1 MARGSIPVFATAI
14 LSFRFVWAHWR
25 ELLRIGWFSVLALLI
40 VTLGLDSFDV
50 MRGGRGSAVADLTRW
65 LLDLGGH
72 TIIATV
78 VLVSWH
84 RLVSMEL
91 TGKRSTLSL
100 AFGPREWRYFLVWI
114 VLSVAFV
121 AVAAAALV
129 ALVMV
134 QFLAMLL
141 LYLLLLLL
149 GLGDALVVG
158 QRDQFVVV
166 LWISLFFAV
175 PVASYVTGRLMLVLP
190 ALALDRRRPFR
201 DAWRLSA
208 GNGWRLVIATMMV
221 LVPVQSVAAL
231 FANMAAAAQDTMAY
245 YPLAVAAAVF
255 LFLLIVLTGTV
266 LSLFSLQLDT
276 AGQDEESFRP
286 EIAAAE

>member
-1 MARGSIPVFATAI
+1 MRRFSYT
-14 LSFRFVWAHWR
+14 SFSFFCS
-25 ELLRIGWFSVLALLI
+25 E
-40 VTLGLDSFDV
+40 VTLEEV
-50 MRGGRGSAVADLTRW
+50 R
-65 LLDLGGH
+65 
-72 TIIATV
+72 
-78 VLVSWH
+78 
-84 RLVSMEL
+84 
-91 TGKRSTLSL
+91 
-100 AFGPREWRYFLVWI
+100 
-114 VLSVAFV
+114 
-121 AVAAAALV
+121 AVAAAVLV

-141 LYLLLLLL
+141 LYLFLLLL
-149 GLGDALVVG
+149 GFGDALVVG

-175 PVASYVTGRLMLVLP
+175 PLASYVTGRLLLVLP
-190 ALALDRRRPFR
+190 ALALDRRRPLR

-231 FANMAAAAQDTMAY
+231 FANAAAAARDTMAY
-245 YPLAVAAAVF
+245 YPLAVAAAIF

-276 AGQDEESFRP
+276 AARDEESFRP

>member
-1 MARGSIPVFATAI
+1 MARGSIPVFATAV
-14 LSFRFVWAHWR
+14 LSFRFVWTHWR

-40 VTLGLDSFDV
+40 VTLGLDSFDDL
-50 MRGGRGSAVADLTRW
+50 RGGRGSAVADLTRW

-84 RLVSMEL
+84 RLVSTEL
-91 TGKRSTLSL
+91 TGKPSTLSL

-114 VLSVAFV
+114 GLSVAFV
-121 AVAAAALV
+121 AVAAAVLV

-141 LYLLLLLL
+141 LYLFLLIL
-149 GLGDALVVG
+149 GFGDALVVG

-175 PVASYVTGRLMLVLP
+175 PVASYVTGRLLLVLP
-190 ALALDRRRPFR
+190 ALALDRRRPLR

-231 FANMAAAAQDTMAY
+231 FANAAAAARDTMAY

-276 AGQDEESFRP
+276 AGRDEESYRP